1 MSRAVYLSTC
11 ILLMLL
17 ATVPILS
24 DGPQT
29 SSLEGTTLAQWSGG
43 LVIDHTC
50 IDLGGIPGAWI
61 DAAQDDVRVHYAHT
75 SHGGQITTGLSRIE
89 SVNLTFDH
97 SRGSGVLPD
106 DEGALCILDGNPPD
120 SYITPELYW
129 QGASAVAITQ
139 TTLDD
144 NPTLTVS
151 LWSWC
156 CQLNGYTELQTQEYL
171 DAMAALE
178 VANPGI
184 IFVYMTCNAQSS
196 GGSGYN
202 RWLRNE
208 QIRQYCTDNNKVLFD
223 FADLDCWSNGVQNTY
238 EHTVGEVTYDIP
250 LEHADFVGNEAGHT
264 TYTSCEQKGRAFWWL
279 MAMLAGWNAPT
290 SSTPSTTTDTGT
302 TTLTTNTG
310 TAAPELP
317 DMLLIIASL
326 GAVVI
331 VIVAFVVVSR
341 RSRS

>member
-1 MSRAVYLSTC
+1 MSRAVYMSTC
-11 ILLMLL
+11 LLLILL

-29 SSLEGTTLAQWSGG
+29 SSLGMTTLAQWSGG

-50 IDLGGIPGAWI
+50 IDLGAIAGAWI

-89 SVNLTFDH
+89 SANSTFDH
-97 SRGSGVLPD
+97 SRGSGVLPV
-106 DEGALCILDGNPPD
+106 DEGVLCVLDGNPPH

-129 QGASAVAITQ
+129 EGASAVAITQ

-156 CQLNGYTELQTQEYL
+156 CQLNTLTELQTQEYL

-178 VANPGI
+178 AANSGI
-184 IFVYMTCNAQSS
+184 TFVYMTCNAQSS
-196 GGSGYN
+196 GDSGYN

-223 FADLDCWSNGVQNTY
+223 FADLDCWSDGTQNTY
-238 EHTVGEVTYDIP
+238 EHTVEEVIYDIP
-250 LEHADFVGNEAGHT
+250 LEHEDFIGNEAGHT

-279 MAMLAGWNAPT
+279 VAMLAGWNAPT

-302 TTLTTNTG
+302 TTPTTNTG
-310 TAAPELP
+310 TGTPELP
-317 DMLLIIASL
+317 DMLLISTAI
-326 GAVVI
+326 GAIVI
-331 VIVAFVVVSR
+331 LIVAFVVVSR
-341 RSRS
+341 RPRS